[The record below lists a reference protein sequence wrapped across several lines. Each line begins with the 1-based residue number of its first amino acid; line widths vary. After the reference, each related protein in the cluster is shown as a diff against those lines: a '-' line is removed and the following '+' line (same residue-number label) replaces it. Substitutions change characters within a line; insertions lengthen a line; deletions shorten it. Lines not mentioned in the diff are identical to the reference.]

1 MMCENQTT
9 VHGLLRHI
17 LGTVCRATFYFIN
30 VPTSK
35 KVPTGRYASKQTIL
49 CNRPLERF
57 YTTLYSSVSIKYCLV
72 LMVVSK
78 MIYPLNVPSILF
90 ALYLFLAD
98 VLPPSFELRV
108 RLLRKTGE
116 RVRERERESSPDKST
131 VADKGNALNLF
142 AFAVSSSPSS
152 PSHSS
157 LSLRSDNKE
166 GEITVACQI
175 QYRAPFE

>member
-1 MMCENQTT
+1 
-9 VHGLLRHI
+9 
-17 LGTVCRATFYFIN
+17 
-30 VPTSK
+30 
-35 KVPTGRYASKQTIL
+35 
-49 CNRPLERF
+49 
-57 YTTLYSSVSIKYCLV
+57 
-72 LMVVSK
+72 

>member
-1 MMCENQTT
+1 MCPISYLHST
-9 VHGLLRHI
+9 
-17 LGTVCRATFYFIN
+17 
-30 VPTSK
+30 
-35 KVPTGRYASKQTIL
+35 
-49 CNRPLERF
+49 
-57 YTTLYSSVSIKYCLV
+57 
-72 LMVVSK
+72 
-78 MIYPLNVPSILF
+78 
-90 ALYLFLAD
+90 YLFLAD

-116 RVRERERESSPDKST
+116 RVRERESSPDKST

-175 QYRAPFE
+175 QYRAPFEWNSLLLSQEKANWGSIGCVILQLIYAKRVRSCEAGSCEKKVFFQGWLITIKQWTNASS